1 MNLKLYLPYYALL
14 ITFIIGYYILTSEHY
29 QQLMD
34 EFIDQ
39 EIMMQRQAK
48 KDGRENPIE
57 ESED

>member
-1 MNLKLYLPYYALL
+1 
-14 ITFIIGYYILTSEHY
+14 
-29 QQLMD
+29 MD

-48 KDGRENPIE
+48 KDGREKPIE